1 MSYEGRSPFGRAFTA
16 ADNAA
21 MKNLRGKDLVFRCPA
36 ATKPYQ
42 GWDHRRLGMGALPV
56 SGSTARYL

>member
-21 MKNLRGKDLVFRCPA
+21 MTNLRGEDLVFRSPA
-36 ATKPYQ
+36 ATKPRS
-42 GWDHRRLGMGALPV
+42 DLALRRRPDRHGVANL
-56 SGSTARYL
+56 RK